1 MLPDLLRRHLGG
13 VAARSNAGVEYSLE
27 QRGQARIDV
36 HQLFART
43 GQQRL
48 GPLGKRT
55 REGAQESKNQCLQ
68 WVAAP

>member
-48 GPLGKRT
+48 TPLGK
-55 REGAQESKNQCLQ
+55 
-68 WVAAP
+68 